1 VRLDSRAAEAGK
13 LRDMAR
19 QQTPIG
25 ALRFGMYVAELDR
38 PWTETPFMFQGFYLR
53 TPQQLEGLRKYCRH
67 VLIDVERSE
76 PDALRQGA
84 STASAASAPG
94 FAIRGN
100 ASYPD
105 RANIKGEFRHA
116 KEVYAQGAKAM
127 KELFHPIES
136 GGSALDAEELQLS
149 MARLADSV
157 VRNPDALLLMSKM
170 REKTV
175 AAHARAL
182 QVSIYMMVFGRFL
195 GLEREEIGLLGLL
208 GLLQDIGKTRMPAAL
223 LEKTGPLTPQESET
237 VKKHVDLSAHILGI
251 TSGLPPK
258 LASLSLLHHERQDG
272 GGYPRGLKAYQ
283 IGLYGSI
290 AAICDTY
297 DALMTVRPYAGE
309 HSPSA
314 AVQILLKES
323 GAGFHAQ
330 LVEQFVLCLGAFP
343 VGCVVEL
350 NSGEVGIVIAEN
362 AAERLKPVVMV
373 GLDRAG
379 KPLGRP
385 QILDLARNPRSSTN
399 ELYRV
404 RRTLE
409 HSKLEF
415 DPRAL
420 FA

>member
-1 VRLDSRAAEAGK
+1 MNQLPVAA
-13 LRDMAR
+13 L
-19 QQTPIG
+19 Q
-25 ALRFGMYVAELDR
+25 FGMYIAELDR

-53 TPQQLEGLRKYCRH
+53 TPQQVEGLRKYCRH
-67 VLIDVERSE
+67 VCVDMDRSE
-76 PDALRQGA
+76 PGSLRPGA
-84 STASAASAPG
+84 SALTSTLAPG
-94 FAIRGN
+94 FAIRGS
-100 ASYPD
+100 APYPD
-105 RANIKGEFRHA
+105 RADIGAEIRSA
-116 KEVYAQGAKAM
+116 KAVYAQSAKAL
-127 KELFHPIES
+127 KDLFRPMES
-136 GGSALDAEELQLS
+136 GGAALDAEELQLS

-170 REKTV
+170 REKGV

-182 QVSIYMMVFGRFL
+182 QVSIYMMVFGRYL
-195 GLEREEIGLLGLL
+195 ALEREEIGLLGLL
-208 GLLQDIGKTRMPAAL
+208 GLLQDIGKTRLPAAL

-237 VKKHVDLSAHILGI
+237 VKKHVELSAHILGI
-251 TSGLPPK
+251 TPGLPPK
-258 LASLSLLHHERQDG
+258 LAALALLHHERQDG
-272 GGYPRGLKAYQ
+272 SGYPRGLKAYQ

-309 HSPSA
+309 HSPAA

-323 GAGFHAQ
+323 GTGFHAP
-330 LVEQFVLCLGAFP
+330 LVEQFIQCVGAFP
-343 VGCVVEL
+343 VGSVVEL

-379 KPLGRP
+379 KPLRLP
-385 QILDLARNPRSSTN
+385 QILDLASNPRASAN

-409 HSKLEF
+409 HSRLEF